1 MKNKGGFGMSLY
13 EKGTLRHLAKLN
25 EWTPEQAQAFDQ
37 FNSAVFE
44 EGALTLKE
52 KEIIAVAVAYATKC
66 PYCLD
71 IHTKKAKQAGA
82 SLQELAEAGFVSA
95 ALEAGGAVA
104 HSSHMQAALE
114 EEQDDILYKRSNR
127 NKVGNLSKWAS
138 KGFKSYQQFSATAL
152 KAGKLSAQLKEL
164 IAVAVA
170 HITECPY
177 CIDVHSKNAEKAGA
191 TKEQLS
197 EAILVAAAVA
207 AGGAYTHIANMIES
221 YGAEE

>member
-1 MKNKGGFGMSLY
+1 M
-13 EKGTLRHLAKLN
+13 
-25 EWTPEQAQAFDQ
+25 
-37 FNSAVFE
+37 
-44 EGALTLKE
+44 EG
-52 KEIIAVAVAYATKC
+52 
-66 PYCLD
+66 
-71 IHTKKAKQAGA
+71 
-82 SLQELAEAGFVSA
+82 
-95 ALEAGGAVA
+95 
-104 HSSHMQAALE
+104 SSQ
-114 EEQDDILYKRSNR
+114 
-127 NKVGNLSKWAS
+127 
-138 KGFKSYQQFSATAL
+138 
-152 KAGKLSAQLKEL
+152 AGKLSAKLKEL